1 VIKVKDTNFNTI
13 MKRRDILKTIGLTA
27 GLAAV
32 PQFGFSKSKRSNFKY
47 CLNTSTISGQK
58 SGIEKYLAIAGQA
71 GYDGVEVWVQDVKE
85 YKSKGGSM
93 KALKKLLDDSHL
105 TVYDAIGFA
114 PWMVD
119 DDQQRKAGFAQMKQ
133 EMELMAE
140 LGCTRIAAPAA
151 GVKADEPL
159 NLVKVGERYKQLLEL
174 GRQTG
179 VMPQLEFWG
188 SSPVFYSLG
197 QALMAGA
204 AANDAD
210 VKILPDVYH
219 LFRGNSGFESL
230 KLVNGNVIDVIHMN
244 DYPGNIAR
252 EEQKDKDRVYPGDG
266 VAPLTQ
272 ILTDLANMGGI
283 KILSLELFN
292 PEYWK
297 NDSLSIAKTGIE
309 KMRKAVA
316 AAKL

>member
-1 VIKVKDTNFNTI
+1 
-13 MKRRDILKTIGLTA
+13 MKRRDVLKTIGLTT
-27 GLAAV
+27 GLAAI
-32 PQFGFSKSKRSNFKY
+32 PHIGFSEPKNAKSNFKY
-47 CLNTSTISGQK
+47 CLNTSTISGQMT
-58 SGIEKYLAIAGQA
+58 GIQKYVEIAAQA
-71 GYDGVEVWVQDVKE
+71 GYDGVEIWVQDVKDF
-85 YKSKGGSM
+85 KAQGGSL
-93 KALKKLLDDSHL
+93 KTLKKLLDDSHL

-114 PWMVD
+114 PWMVED
-119 DDQQRKAGFAQMKQ
+119 EQQRKAGFGQMKQ

-151 GVKADEPL
+151 GVKADETL

-188 SSPVFYSLG
+188 SSPVFYSMG
-197 QALMAGA
+197 QALMAAA
-204 AANDAD
+204 AANDPD

-230 KLVNGNVIDVIHMN
+230 KLVNGNVIDVIHIN
-244 DYPGNIAR
+244 DYPGTIAR

-272 ILTDLANMGGI
+272 IFTDLANMGGI

-297 NDSLSIAKTGIE
+297 NDSLAIARTGLA
-309 KMRKAVA
+309 KMRKVVGAT
-316 AAKL
+316 KL

>member
-1 VIKVKDTNFNTI
+1 
-13 MKRRDILKTIGLTA
+13 MKRRELLKTLGLVT
-27 GLAAV
+27 GLATI
-32 PQFGFSKSKRSNFKY
+32 PNIGFSEDTKSKKSNFKY

-93 KALKKLLDDSHL
+93 KALKKLVDDNHL
-105 TVYDAIGFA
+105 NVYDAIGFA

-119 DDQQRKAGFAQMKQ
+119 DEQQRTAGFAQMKQ

-188 SSPVFYSLG
+188 SSPVFYSMG
-197 QALMAGA
+197 QALMAA
-204 AANDAD
+204 AAAHDPD

-244 DYPGNIAR
+244 DYPGNIVR

-297 NDSLSIAKTGIE
+297 NDPLSIAKTGVE

>member
-1 VIKVKDTNFNTI
+1 
-13 MKRRDILKTIGLTA
+13 MKRRDIIKTLGLTA
-27 GLAAV
+27 GLAAI
-32 PQFGFSKSKRSNFKY
+32 PQIGFSKSKKSNFKY

-58 SGIEKYLAIAGQA
+58 AGIEKYLEIAAQA

-85 YKSKGGSM
+85 YNSKGGSM
-93 KALKKLLDDSHL
+93 KALKKLVDDSHL

-114 PWMVD
+114 PWMVED
-119 DDQQRKAGFAQMKQ
+119 EQQRKAGFAQMKQ

-197 QALMAGA
+197 QALMAA
-204 AANDAD
+204 ASANDAD

-219 LFRGNSGFESL
+219 LFRGNSRFESL

-244 DYPGNIAR
+244 DYPGNIPR

-272 ILTDLANMGGI
+272 ILTDLTNMGGI

-316 AAKL
+316 AAML